1 MGFRKHR
8 HSDFVLETG
17 AGKLK
22 EVDSRSQVFGTAR
35 LLLAFAIAGAGL
47 ASAQQST
54 QVLADILEGRGLIAH
69 SERARIRE
77 ASAEDA
83 VRLIASI
90 LSEKGLIDAADVSRV
105 SDPAAARAVEMIRTT
120 AAVPVPAPKPAPQT
134 TPEAPPMTAQSRF
147 PIRVYGTLLFNS
159 FFNTSLNNLEDIP
172 LFAGK
177 QGSDITGGDKNF
189 GMTVRQSRVG
199 MRYTGTRI
207 GDAKLS
213 GHVEFDFFGGQSAL
227 ANGVGFDIFR
237 LRLAYGRV
245 DWRNFSLVAGQ
256 DWSVFAPLNPTS
268 LATFAIPG
276 MSSSGNLWIRSP
288 QVRAEYRYSWSD
300 NTHVQFQ
307 FAATDPDIGDSPTTF
322 ATVRTAGIGERG
334 RLPGADSRVLFT
346 ERAVAVGLSGH
357 YSRGKNAGTV
367 GTFNVQNGVDSWGAA
382 VDYTVPVGKYLIL
395 TGEAYQGRA
404 LGIFSSA

>member
-1 MGFRKHR
+1 MNFGKHR
-8 HSDFVLETG
+8 HLDCVLEIG

-22 EVDSRSQVFGTAR
+22 EADSRSQVFGTAR
-35 LLLAFAIAGAGL
+35 LLLAFAVASAGL
-47 ASAQQST
+47 AYAQQST
-54 QVLADILEGRGLIAH
+54 QVFADILEGRGLISH
-69 SERARIRE
+69 SERARIGE
-77 ASAEDA
+77 ASAEDT

-105 SDPAAARAVEMIRTT
+105 SDPAAARPVEMIRTA
-120 AAVPVPAPKPAPQT
+120 AAVPAPAPKPAPQT
-134 TPEAPPMTAQSRF
+134 ASEAPPMTAQSRF

-177 QGSDITGGDKNF
+177 QGSDVTGGDKNF
-189 GMTVRQSRVG
+189 GMTVRQSRAG

-213 GHVEFDFFGGQSAL
+213 GQVEIDFFGGQSAL

-237 LRLAYGRV
+237 LRLAYGRM

-288 QVRAEYRYSWSD
+288 QVRTEYRYGWSD

-307 FAATDPDIGDSPTTF
+307 
-322 ATVRTAGIGERG
+322 
-334 RLPGADSRVLFT
+334 
-346 ERAVAVGLSGH
+346 
-357 YSRGKNAGTV
+357 
-367 GTFNVQNGVDSWGAA
+367 
-382 VDYTVPVGKYLIL
+382 
-395 TGEAYQGRA
+395 
-404 LGIFSSA
+404 